1 MSGDIS
7 GKLTSVDLFAGCGG
21 LTRGLED
28 AGFECIAFNELNH
41 DAAASFSANFP
52 HATPH
57 VGHIESAMD
66 NKALDILKKDPR
78 INESIDLVCGGPPC
92 QGFSGIG
99 HRRTHDVEK
108 ETIPTN
114 HLFKEMARVIRV
126 LSPKA
131 FLFENVKGILSGKWT
146 KDGEN
151 GEIFWD
157 VWDEFASI
165 E

>member
-1 MSGDIS
+1 
-7 GKLTSVDLFAGCGG
+7 
-21 LTRGLED
+21 
-28 AGFECIAFNELNH
+28 
-41 DAAASFSANFP
+41 
-52 HATPH
+52 
-57 VGHIESAMD
+57 MD
-66 NKALDILKKDPR
+66 NKALELLKNDPR
-78 INESIDLVCGGPPC
+78 INGSIDLVCGGPPC

-146 KDGEN
+146 KDGKMVRFFGMFGMNLHQLKDTPFNPTSERIWIWSPSKQATSN
-151 GEIFWD
+151 DSWY
-157 VWDEFASI
+157 
-165 E
+165 